1 MTDTVTA
8 LVIPVDGRN
17 NTVTDMPTSE
27 SGSCLEG
34 LREQLNCRMV
44 APVGLE
50 YEDEQHGIIHVD
62 FWFDEEGFF
71 TNEPVCNLLA
81 MHIMDAILGTSGR
94 LRQPYVG
101 NCVVTAL
108 NPETGDTISLPPH
121 AIVKLKEILST
132 FSPVDAYQRIYQP
145 IMGA

>member
-8 LVIPVDGRN
+8 LVIPVDGRDVA
-17 NTVTDMPTSE
+17 TIEMPTSE
-27 SGSCLEG
+27 NGSCLEG

-44 APVGLE
+44 EPVGIE
-50 YEDEQHGIIHVD
+50 HHDEEHGTTQID

-71 TNEPVCNLLA
+71 TSEPICNLLA
-81 MHIMDAILGTSGR
+81 MHVMDAILGASGR

-108 NPETGDTISLPPH
+108 NPETGETVSLPPH

-145 IMGA
+145 IMGV